1 MRSALLLVLLAG
13 CPSSK
18 TTGPDPKGP
27 TDNPQVN
34 KLPDGPPLLTPG
46 EHMAYKLQIQGVDLA
61 TYEFVVGQPADVN
74 GKQAVQVQSH
84 AKAVGFVK
92 MVANVDD
99 YFTSFIDVQTGRP
112 LRWLTDEY
120 ATKGTDKEKTDAKFF
135 ERQGDTLPIDFH
147 LNDDPAKPEPQK
159 ISFPDVWDYN
169 AFLIALRAWE
179 GPIGSHVT
187 VEILRSRYMWH
198 CEMKIAAKEKLV
210 TALGELPALRFDG
223 HTYKLDRD
231 GKRFPDSD
239 ERDFSVWISDDAG
252 RVPLRNVAKTDYGDM
267 KMEITDYQPGTGQP
281 LRQ

>member
-1 MRSALLLVLLAG
+1 MLRSLPFVLVLG
-13 CPSSK
+13 CGPS
-18 TTGPDPKGP
+18 TKGVDKP
-27 TDNPQVN
+27 VAPAELVN

-46 EHMAYKLQIQGVDLA
+46 EHMAYKLQLQGVDLA
-61 TYEFVVGQPADVN
+61 TYDFAVGTAADVN
-74 GKQAVQVQSH
+74 GKQAIQVQSH

-112 LRWLTDEY
+112 LHWLTDEY
-120 ATKGTDKEKTDAKFF
+120 ATKGTDKEKTDARFF
-135 ERQGDTLPIDFH
+135 ERQGDTVPIDFH

-159 ISFPDVWDYN
+159 VSFPDVWDYN

-179 GPIGSHVT
+179 GPVGSHVT

-198 CEMKIAAKEKLV
+198 CEMKIAGKEKLV

-267 KMEITDYQPGTGQP
+267 KMEITDYAPGTGQP
-281 LRQ
+281 LRN